1 MMVQEFKEQRYRG
14 VLCSCCRQ
22 PIPLPAIIARMEVAP
37 VEEQGEAGDRV
48 FSLRCRACEREMP
61 YRASEIIEIAGTP
74 RPRGSRRAHDHA
86 KLLRQQNK
94 MAQAANG

>member
-1 MMVQEFKEQRYRG
+1 
-14 VLCSCCRQ
+14 
-22 PIPLPAIIARMEVAP
+22 MEVAP
-37 VEEQGEAGDRV
+37 AEEQGEAGDRV